1 MLVLQLRWLLFRLFL
16 ALIATVLLALWLDR
30 RRLRRRAAETFADAA
45 LHAVFEYAPFG
56 WMVLE
61 GAERYVYANEY
72 ACRLLELEA
81 PSGPVP
87 AVEWGFLLDDDRADV
102 RRGRAPE
109 GRYRVLRLPS
119 GRAVRWWLM
128 SDARWDY
135 LFLLDVTPQYE
146 AEEARTHLFAG
157 LSHEL
162 RTPVGAILTHLE
174 ILRLPDIPEETKRQ
188 SLHLLQAEA
197 RRLARMVPL
206 MLELGRLETTP
217 EIDRRPV
224 DLAERAISSLASQT
238 QERNIRFSLE
248 ADAPLPTVW
257 GDPDRLMQV
266 FLNLLDNVLKHCRP
280 GDRATVILRRAEGG
294 VLCAVQDTGPGIPAE
309 HLPHITRRFYRATK
323 QEVEGSGLGL
333 ALVEEILRRHGSR
346 LKISSQTEGETGT
359 YVQFVLPTV
368 PLRLEGLF
376 SAAGGGSYSTYIST
390 RSFSSSSSISTI
402 FPMAPLVI
410 ASASSCQSTS
420 VSGAK
425 RSAMRRPTFTN

>member
-1 MLVLQLRWLLFRLFL
+1 MLALPLRWLLLGLFL
-16 ALIATVLLALWLDR
+16 TIIAAVLLALWLDR
-30 RRLRRRAAETFADAA
+30 RRVGRRVAETFVDAA
-45 LHAVFEYAPFG
+45 LHAVLEPAPFG

-72 ACRLLELEA
+72 ARRLLELET

-128 SDARWDY
+128 SGQRWDY

-146 AEEARTHLFAG
+146 AEEARTQLFAG

-174 ILRLPDIPEETKRQ
+174 ILRLPDVPEETKQQ
-188 SLHLLQAEA
+188 SLHLLQAET
-197 RRLARMVPL
+197 RRLARMVHL

-224 DLAERAISSLASQT
+224 DLMDLAERAISSLASQAA
-238 QERNIRFSLE
+238 ERSIRFSLE
-248 ADAPLPTVW
+248 ADSPLPTVW
-257 GDPDRLMQV
+257 GDADRLMQV

-280 GDRATVILRRAEGG
+280 GDSATVILRRTEGG
-294 VLCAVQDTGPGIPAE
+294 VLCAVRDTGPGIPAE
-309 HLPHITRRFYRATK
+309 HLPHVTRRFYRAAK

-346 LKISSQTEGETGT
+346 LEISSQTEGEAGT
-359 YVQFVLPTV
+359 CVQFVLPTV
-368 PLRLEGLF
+368 PSRL
-376 SAAGGGSYSTYIST
+376 
-390 RSFSSSSSISTI
+390 
-402 FPMAPLVI
+402 
-410 ASASSCQSTS
+410 
-420 VSGAK
+420 
-425 RSAMRRPTFTN
+425 

>member
-1 MLVLQLRWLLFRLFL
+1 MLVLELRALLLGL
-16 ALIATVLLALWLDR
+16 LLATVGAALLALWLDHR
-30 RRLRRRAAETFADAA
+30 RVRRRAAETFADAA
-45 LHAVFEYAPFG
+45 LYAVLEPAPFG

-72 ACRLLELEA
+72 ARRLLELEA

-128 SDARWDY
+128 SGQRWDY

-146 AEEARTHLFAG
+146 AEEARTQLFAG

-174 ILRLPDIPEETKRQ
+174 ILRLPDIPEETKQQ
-188 SLHLLQAEA
+188 SLHLLQAET
-197 RRLARMVPL
+197 RRLARMVHL

-224 DLAERAISSLASQT
+224 DLVDLAERAISSLASQAE
-238 QERNIRFSLE
+238 ERSIRFSLE
-248 ADAPLPTVW
+248 ADSPLPTVW

-309 HLPHITRRFYRATK
+309 HLPHVTRRFYRVAK

-346 LKISSQTEGETGT
+346 LEISSQTEGETGT
-359 YVQFVLPTV
+359 CVQFVLLTV
-368 PLRLEGLF
+368 PSRL
-376 SAAGGGSYSTYIST
+376 
-390 RSFSSSSSISTI
+390 
-402 FPMAPLVI
+402 
-410 ASASSCQSTS
+410 
-420 VSGAK
+420 
-425 RSAMRRPTFTN
+425 

>member
-1 MLVLQLRWLLFRLFL
+1 MLVLQLRWLLLGLFL
-16 ALIATVLLALWLDR
+16 TVVAAVFLALWLDR
-30 RRLRRRAAETFADAA
+30 RRVRRRAAETFADAA
-45 LHAVFEYAPFG
+45 LHTVLEHAPFG

-61 GAERYVYANEY
+61 SAERYVYANAY
-72 ACRLLELEA
+72 ARRLLELEA
-81 PSGPVP
+81 SAGPVP

-109 GRYRVLRLPS
+109 GRYRVLHLPS

-128 SDARWDY
+128 SGARWDH
-135 LFLLDVTPQYE
+135 LFLLDITSQYE
-146 AEEARTHLFAG
+146 AEEARTQLFAG

-162 RTPVGAILTHLE
+162 RAPVGAILTHLE
-174 ILRLPDIPEETKRQ
+174 ILRLPDVPEETKRQ
-188 SLHLLQAEA
+188 SLHLLQIET
-197 RRLARMVPL
+197 RRLARMVHL

-224 DLAERAISSLASQT
+224 DLVDLAERAISSLASQA

-266 FLNLLDNVLKHCRP
+266 FLNLLDNVLKHCRS

-309 HLPHITRRFYRATK
+309 HLPHITRRFYRAAK

-346 LKISSQTEGETGT
+346 LEISSQTEGETGT
-359 YVQFVLPTV
+359 CVQFVLPTV
-368 PLRLEGLF
+368 PSRL
-376 SAAGGGSYSTYIST
+376 
-390 RSFSSSSSISTI
+390 
-402 FPMAPLVI
+402 
-410 ASASSCQSTS
+410 
-420 VSGAK
+420 
-425 RSAMRRPTFTN
+425 

>member
-1 MLVLQLRWLLFRLFL
+1 MLALQLRWLLFCLFL
-16 ALIATVLLALWLDR
+16 MAVAAALLALWLDR
-30 RRLRRRAAETFADAA
+30 RRAGRRAAETFADAA
-45 LHAVFEYAPFG
+45 LHAVFERAPFG
-56 WMVLE
+56 WMALE

-72 ACRLLELEA
+72 TRRLLELET

-128 SDARWDY
+128 SGGRWDY
-135 LFLLDVTPQYE
+135 LFLLDVTSQYE
-146 AEEARTHLFAG
+146 AEEARTQLFAG

-162 RTPVGAILTHLE
+162 RTPVGAILTHME

-188 SLHLLQAEA
+188 SLHLLQAET
-197 RRLARMVPL
+197 RRLARIVHL

-224 DLAERAISSLASQT
+224 DLLDLAERAISSLASQAK
-238 QERNIRFSLE
+238 ERGIRFALE
-248 ADAPLPTVW
+248 ADSPLPTVW

-280 GDRATVILRRAEGG
+280 GDRATVLLRRAEGG

-309 HLPHITRRFYRATK
+309 HLPYVTRRFYRAAK

-333 ALVEEILRRHGSR
+333 ALVEEVLHRHGSR
-346 LKISSQTEGETGT
+346 LEISSQTEGETGT
-359 YVQFVLPTV
+359 CAQFVLPTV
-368 PLRLEGLF
+368 PSRL
-376 SAAGGGSYSTYIST
+376 
-390 RSFSSSSSISTI
+390 
-402 FPMAPLVI
+402 
-410 ASASSCQSTS
+410 
-420 VSGAK
+420 
-425 RSAMRRPTFTN
+425 

>member
-1 MLVLQLRWLLFRLFL
+1 MLALPLRWLLLGLFL
-16 ALIATVLLALWLDR
+16 TIIVAVFLALWLDHR
-30 RRLRRRAAETFADAA
+30 RVRRRAAETFADPV
-45 LHAVFEYAPFG
+45 LHAVLERAPFG

-61 GAERYVYANEY
+61 SAERYVYANEY
-72 ACRLLELEA
+72 ARRLLDLPA

-102 RRGRAPE
+102 RRGQAPE
-109 GRYRVLRLPS
+109 GRYRILRLPS
-119 GRAVRWWLM
+119 GRVARWWLM
-128 SDARWDY
+128 SGQRWDY

-146 AEEARTHLFAG
+146 AEEARTQLFAG

-174 ILRLPDIPEETKRQ
+174 ILRLPDIPEETKQQ
-188 SLHLLQAEA
+188 SLHLLRAEA
-197 RRLARMVPL
+197 RRLARMVHL

-224 DLAERAISSLASQT
+224 DLVDLAERAISSLASQAE
-238 QERNIRFSLE
+238 ERSIRFSLE
-248 ADAPLPTVW
+248 ADSPLPTVW

-294 VLCAVQDTGPGIPAE
+294 VLCAIQDTGPGIPAE
-309 HLPHITRRFYRATK
+309 HLPHVTRRFYRVAK

-346 LKISSQTEGETGT
+346 LEISSQTEGETGT
-359 YVQFVLPTV
+359 CVQFVLLTV
-368 PLRLEGLF
+368 PSRL
-376 SAAGGGSYSTYIST
+376 
-390 RSFSSSSSISTI
+390 
-402 FPMAPLVI
+402 
-410 ASASSCQSTS
+410 
-420 VSGAK
+420 
-425 RSAMRRPTFTN
+425 